1 MLLAVF
7 WSPNSIYLVAPRVLA
22 FPHWILHLRPT
33 WQRKGISKEDVV
45 RDILGAMSRSG
56 VCFSR
61 SRFIGQ
67 DRVAWPTSLPGMWEV
82 EFVEPVAAPTPP
94 ITIRFH
100 MDTHLAALFL
110 GLHHPRA
117 LFPAQIYLSVSC
129 PLTSASCLSMPLVIP
144 LPPETWLFCFVFFGH
159 PSFPWLN
166 CPLPGSLP
174 SLPQLGPI
182 LWAISAPQFGLLRK
196 LTHSPRD
203 QCHSRLQTSNPATLK
218 AWPPLPTGHPVT
230 TQFPQTPSATCQS
243 SSF

>member
-1 MLLAVF
+1 M
-7 WSPNSIYLVAPRVLA
+7 
-22 FPHWILHLRPT
+22 
-33 WQRKGISKEDVV
+33 
-45 RDILGAMSRSG
+45 
-56 VCFSR
+56 
-61 SRFIGQ
+61 
-67 DRVAWPTSLPGMWEV
+67 

-174 SLPQLGPI
+174 SLTWRHPTSAGTNPVSHLCPPVWAAEKAHTQPQGSVP
-182 LWAISAPQFGLLRK
+182 F
-196 LTHSPRD
+196 
-203 QCHSRLQTSNPATLK
+203 QTSDIQPCHPQGLAT
-218 AWPPLPTGHPVT
+218 
-230 TQFPQTPSATCQS
+230 S
-243 SSF
+243 SYWASSDHSVSPDSFRHLSVFILLTLSK